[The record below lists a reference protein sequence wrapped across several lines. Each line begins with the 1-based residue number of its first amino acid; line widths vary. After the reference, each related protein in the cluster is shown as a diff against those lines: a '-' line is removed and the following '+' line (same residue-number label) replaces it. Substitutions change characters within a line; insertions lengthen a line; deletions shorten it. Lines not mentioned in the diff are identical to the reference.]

1 MSGEKTEAP
10 TAKKIKDARQKG
22 QILKSKEIV
31 SSCIIVI
38 LLSLLLSLSSFFVE
52 HFLSLFAYLQDSS
65 LLDFST
71 AKAKIVPH
79 IWHIALNILL
89 PIIIITIL
97 IIILSHLAQFGFLLS
112 LSSLKPDIKHINP
125 IAGAKKI
132 FLLKNLLEF
141 FKSLLK
147 VIFIGFI
154 VWFVIKGNINFFF
167 HLPKCGLKCIP
178 IFIGQLLTQLTII
191 CVLGLIIISLLD
203 YCLEYHF
210 YIKQLKMSKE
220 EIKKE
225 YKEMDGNP
233 EIKGRRKQ
241 LHKELLVN
249 NIRKQVKQSSVI
261 ITNPTHIAIG
271 IRYIKHE
278 TPLPI
283 ITLKQTDALAQLVKK
298 IAIQENIPI
307 IQRIPLARS
316 LYAEGIIDQYIPE
329 NTIETMAEVLH
340 WLIQIS
346 QANDYR

>member
-1 MSGEKTEAP
+1 
-10 TAKKIKDARQKG
+10 
-22 QILKSKEIV
+22 L
-31 SSCIIVI
+31 
-38 LLSLLLSLSSFFVE
+38 
-52 HFLSLFAYLQDSS
+52 
-65 LLDFST
+65 
-71 AKAKIVPH
+71 
-79 IWHIALNILL
+79 
-89 PIIIITIL
+89 
-97 IIILSHLAQFGFLLS
+97 GF
-112 LSSLKPDIKHINP
+112 
-125 IAGAKKI
+125 
-132 FLLKNLLEF
+132 
-141 FKSLLK
+141 
-147 VIFIGFI
+147 
-154 VWFVIKGNINFFF
+154 
-167 HLPKCGLKCIP
+167 
-178 IFIGQLLTQLTII
+178 
-191 CVLGLIIISLLD
+191 IIISLLD

-271 IRYIKHE
+271 IRYIKHQ

>member
-31 SSCIIVI
+31 SSSIIMI
-38 LLSLLLSLSSFFVE
+38 LLSLLLSLSTFFIE
-52 HFLSLFAYLQDSS
+52 HFFLLFAYLQDSC
-65 LLDFST
+65 LLDFHT
-71 AKAKIVPH
+71 GKAKILPH
-79 IWHIALNILL
+79 IWHIIINILL
-89 PIIIITIL
+89 PIIIITI
-97 IIILSHLAQFGFLLS
+97 IIIVLSHIAQFGFLLS
-112 LSSLKPDIKHINP
+112 PSSLKPDIKHINP

-132 FLLKNLLEF
+132 FSLKNLLEF
-141 FKSLLK
+141 FKSLIK

-154 VWFVIKGNINFFF
+154 IWFVIKGNINFFF

-178 IFIGQLLTQLTII
+178 IFIGQLLTQLTVI

-203 YCLEYHF
+203 YCLEHHF

-225 YKEMDGNP
+225 HKEMDGNP

-271 IRYIKHE
+271 IRYIRHE

-283 ITLKQTDALAQLVKK
+283 VTLKQTDALAQLVKK

-316 LYAEGIIDQYIPE
+316 LYAEGIINQYIPE

-340 WLIQIS
+340 WLIQIK
-346 QANDYR
+346 QTGDHH

>member
-38 LLSLLLSLSSFFVE
+38 LLSLLLSLSSFFIE

-97 IIILSHLAQFGFLLS
+97 IIVLSHLAQFGFLLS
-112 LSSLKPDIKHINP
+112 PSSLKPDIKHINP

-132 FLLKNLLEF
+132 FSLKNLLEF

-154 VWFVIKGNINFFF
+154 VWFVIKGNINFFST
-167 HLPKCGLKCIP
+167 C
-178 IFIGQLLTQLTII
+178 QN
-191 CVLGLIIISLLD
+191 VD
-203 YCLEYHF
+203 
-210 YIKQLKMSKE
+210 
-220 EIKKE
+220 
-225 YKEMDGNP
+225 
-233 EIKGRRKQ
+233 
-241 LHKELLVN
+241 
-249 NIRKQVKQSSVI
+249 
-261 ITNPTHIAIG
+261 
-271 IRYIKHE
+271 
-278 TPLPI
+278 
-283 ITLKQTDALAQLVKK
+283 
-298 IAIQENIPI
+298 
-307 IQRIPLARS
+307 
-316 LYAEGIIDQYIPE
+316 
-329 NTIETMAEVLH
+329 
-340 WLIQIS
+340 
-346 QANDYR
+346 